1 MRIPP
6 LTITWISKWQRL
18 QSVCYIVT
26 NWINQVVC
34 AYLVFVW
41 IGLIWCLWFA
51 LRFAP
56 FFFFFPRV
64 SETKFSWNGYC
75 SSTVAEIFYFS
86 EHQWIPCTVHKTHK
100 LHFSSTFSLK
110 MGLTALFMHLKIIL
124 LQCFQFSIS
133 ATISSIQ
140 TDPLVT
146 LFVFFLKYVWVKKY
160 VHVMLIKN

>member
-51 LRFAP
+51 LRFAH
-56 FFFFFPRV
+56 FFFSPHI
-64 SETKFSWNGYC
+64 SKTKFSWNGYC
-75 SSTVAEIFYFS
+75 SCTVAEIFYFS
-86 EHQWIPCTVHKTHK
+86 EHQWIPCTVHRTHK

-110 MGLTALFMHLKIIL
+110 MGLTALFMHLKNIL
-124 LQCFQFSIS
+124 LQCFQFLIS
-133 ATISSIQ
+133 E
-140 TDPLVT
+140 
-146 LFVFFLKYVWVKKY
+146 K
-160 VHVMLIKN
+160 

>member
-51 LRFAP
+51 LRFAH
-56 FFFFFPRV
+56 FFFSPHI
-64 SETKFSWNGYC
+64 SKTKFSWNGYC
-75 SSTVAEIFYFS
+75 SCTVAEIFYFS
-86 EHQWIPCTVHKTHK
+86 EHQWIPCTVHSAWTVTEIFYFLEHQWIPCTVHRTHK

-110 MGLTALFMHLKIIL
+110 MGLTALFMHLKNIL

-133 ATISSIQ
+133 E
-140 TDPLVT
+140 
-146 LFVFFLKYVWVKKY
+146 K
-160 VHVMLIKN
+160 